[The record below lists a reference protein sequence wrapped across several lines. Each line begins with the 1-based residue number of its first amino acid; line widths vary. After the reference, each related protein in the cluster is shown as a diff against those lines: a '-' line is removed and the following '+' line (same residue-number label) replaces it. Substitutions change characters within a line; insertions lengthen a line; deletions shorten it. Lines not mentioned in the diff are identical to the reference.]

1 MTPTASPKS
10 RVPARLVMTL
20 AAWLVA
26 FLTVTALLE
35 LSGDELATLP
45 LPVRALV
52 ISGVLVTLMA
62 NVVMPLLNSA
72 IARTRPGHERLDP
85 AQARRGRDAWPGGVN
100 GSRRVGPLRCW
111 DDDRGPIDRLRPEG
125 VSRVSVVAFLQR
137 EGAGSDDRP
146 DGNRD
151 R

>member
-1 MTPTASPKS
+1 MTPTASPKP

-35 LSGDELATLP
+35 LFGDELASLP

-62 NVVMPLLNSA
+62 NVVMPLLSSA
-72 IARTRPGHERLDP
+72 IARPRAG
-85 AQARRGRDAWPGGVN
+85 RG
-100 GSRRVGPLRCW
+100 GPRCA
-111 DDDRGPIDRLRPEG
+111 
-125 VSRVSVVAFLQR
+125 S
-137 EGAGSDDRP
+137 
-146 DGNRD
+146 
-151 R
+151 